1 MRNVGNF
8 LGGLIT
14 GAAIGASVALLF
26 APAKGSDT
34 RAMLKHKLDDMTEE
48 LKKMKTRFSGNHHSH
63 DLEEKIN
70 QMEEK
75 INNIVNQMAGDI

>member
-1 MRNVGNF
+1 MKNVGNF

-14 GAAIGASVALLF
+14 GAAVGASLALLF
-26 APAKGSDT
+26 APAKGTDT

-48 LKKMKTRFSGNHHSH
+48 LKKMKTRFSGNHHAH
-63 DLEEKIN
+63 DLNEKIQ

-75 INNIVNQMAGDI
+75 INNIVNQLAGEV